1 KTHRDRNEIH
11 RHAAYG
17 VIIHTRHQL
26 CFAQSYLAYQDAVV
40 VHIVESPGVTEREL
54 IGGGVPSQQRVTMVA
69 YYVGQ
74 GRASLGA
81 ESHHVAGIKVLAQS
95 DWRVRPYVMVVAGDT
110 RNMAHGRP
118 WASRHRGTHR
128 RS

>member
-1 KTHRDRNEIH
+1 
-11 RHAAYG
+11 
-17 VIIHTRHQL
+17 
-26 CFAQSYLAYQDAVV
+26 
-40 VHIVESPGVTEREL
+40 
-54 IGGGVPSQQRVTMVA
+54 GGVPSQQRVTMVA

-118 WASRHRGTHR
+118 GPAAIEGPIGVRARPTVPTFGTLERRPSLPGPPRVCYWHRGHG
-128 RS
+128 RSRPTN